1 MQAPSTWNY
10 NRIAEVFRERGLP
23 VPDASL
29 VTLSSALRI
38 HFRLLIAVT
47 LSSALR
53 IHFLANGPFITAM
66 ARSQVRRNGLS
77 ELAVDLPI
85 WPFPFSVV
93 TLENRTLSPVVEHFI
108 ENCRAEAKLMGGTVI
123 GKA

>member
-23 VPDASL
+23 VPDAKSCDPL
-29 VTLSSALRI
+29 ISAANSLSSQWSLYHGHGALTGSSEWAKRI
-38 HFRLLIAVT
+38 GCRPADLAFSLL
-47 LSSALR
+47 
-53 IHFLANGPFITAM
+53 
-66 ARSQVRRNGLS
+66 
-77 ELAVDLPI
+77 
-85 WPFPFSVV
+85 VV